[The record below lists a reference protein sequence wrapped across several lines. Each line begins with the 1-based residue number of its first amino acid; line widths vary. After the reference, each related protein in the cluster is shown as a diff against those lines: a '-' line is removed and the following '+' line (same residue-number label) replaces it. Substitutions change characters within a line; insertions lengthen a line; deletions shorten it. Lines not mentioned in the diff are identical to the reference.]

1 MKKAINLLLAL
12 VISAGL
18 FAACGS
24 QSGTQSPS
32 QGDTQQST
40 ISDADSQGSGEPV
53 KLTIWHEGDA
63 TIADT
68 IQQQLNDIPG
78 VQATLERKEQL
89 ANALKLAGNDPN
101 SAPDMYLWAHDK
113 IGVFAEMGILAP
125 VTDILGESELADM
138 LPMAIDAGT
147 YEGSL
152 YQLPIYFETLLFMY
166 NKALM
171 SEPPATTDEL
181 LAAMKANSDSDRYAF
196 VEMHSTA
203 YYAAA
208 WIQGFGGYII
218 NSEKKPGLDQQ
229 GTIDALAYHSEFVPY
244 MSADGEYNTVTTLF
258 TEGKAASIIS
268 GPWLVPGL
276 KAAGMDLGIAPM
288 PKLPNGNPLTPFSGV
303 QGVSVLKHA
312 AQDAGKVDAVGKVLR
327 ALAEPDTGIALAKAA
342 NSAPVNTKA
351 YDDAEVAANEMIAV
365 MRQTADNV
373 IPMPNVPEMDVMW
386 SVTETALVSINKNEG
401 EAAAVCASAQKDAL
415 EQIANMQ

>member
-1 MKKAINLLLAL
+1 MKKAIHLLLAFA
-12 VISAGL
+12 ISVGMLTACTPQPASQQNKGQSAAGSEN
-18 FAACGS
+18 A
-24 QSGTQSPS
+24 S
-32 QGDTQQST
+32 QGTAED
-40 ISDADSQGSGEPV
+40 V

-68 IQQQLNDIPG
+68 IQKTLDEIPG
-78 VQATLERKEQL
+78 VDATLQRKEQL
-89 ANALKLAGNDPN
+89 SDALKLAGSDPN

-113 IGVFAEMGILAP
+113 IGVFAEMGILSP
-125 VTDILGESELADM
+125 ITDLLDKSELADV
-138 LPMAIDAGT
+138 LPMSVEAGT
-147 YEGSL
+147 YEGEL

-171 SEPPATTDEL
+171 SQPPATTEEL
-181 LAAMKANSDSDRYAF
+181 LNTMKANNTPDQYTF

-218 NSEKKPGLDQQ
+218 NSDKQPGLDQQ
-229 GTIDALAYHSEFVPY
+229 ATIDALAYHSQFVPY

-276 KAAGMDLGIAPM
+276 KETGMDLGIAPM
-288 PKLPNGNPLTPFSGV
+288 PKLPNGTPLTPFSGV

-312 AQDAGKVDAVGKVLR
+312 ASDPQKAEAITKVLH
-327 ALAEPDTGIALAKAA
+327 ALAEPKAGVALAKTA
-342 NSAPVNTKA
+342 NAAPVNTKA
-351 YDDAEVAANEMIAV
+351 YEDAEVAANEMISA
-365 MRQTADNV
+365 MRLTADNV
-373 IPMPNVPEMDVMW
+373 VPMPNVPEMDVMW
-386 SVTETALVSINKNEG
+386 SVTETALVSINKSEG
-401 EAAAVCASAQKDAL
+401 DAATVCKQAQNTAL